1 MILHKIN
8 NIYSLMDNDKMI
20 ASSDLDFQIDY
31 EIKALSKENC
41 DHIFGVVDVDV
52 FIDEMLVNRG
62 EHISRVRNKIYGE
75 ERDLG
80 RECFNKA
87 MELNKDK
94 LFTVEDVKKAFNAGW
109 VQRHNEEG
117 SHYKNMEILI
127 QSLQQPTEIE
137 VEIEMEDI
145 IQLKKRAGGLTN
157 MGKPK
162 LDNNGCLILKRI

>member
-41 DHIFGVVDVDV
+41 DHIFGVVDVDKLA
-52 FIDEMLVNRG
+52 FNYADEIGILHTTLAYSKHFKAG
-62 EHISRVRNKIYGE
+62 
-75 ERDLG
+75 
-80 RECFNKA
+80 FNKA
-87 MELNKDK
+87 IELNKDK
-94 LFTVEDVKKAFNAGW
+94 LFTVDDLTHVIDIA
-109 VQRHNEEG
+109 VQWALRTNGTGETYQEM
-117 SHYKNMEILI
+117 SKRIY